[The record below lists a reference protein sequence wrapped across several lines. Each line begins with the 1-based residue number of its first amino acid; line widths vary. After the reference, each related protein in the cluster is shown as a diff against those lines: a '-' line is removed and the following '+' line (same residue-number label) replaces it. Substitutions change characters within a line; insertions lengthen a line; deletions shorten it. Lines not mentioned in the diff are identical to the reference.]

1 MYLPTSDQELRG
13 VIKNYVMSYNQQ
25 RGIYAILCH
34 AKRVMG
40 VSVFIVMIIGNAS
53 AFAAN
58 RSAYRILVNNQYMN
72 LGVYT
77 EGGIL
82 LAYIQPI
89 ANRIGA
95 TISPTGDGS
104 IRISLGNN
112 AVIAAPGNPTIRI
125 IISGQERREMIPGLG
140 FEPAR
145 DSSGNFLLPVRP
157 IFEALGLT
165 VRRENNM
172 LQIQHPSFT
181 VTFNPNNGTVSP
193 TTRSVRSSSAVGTL
207 PTPTRAG
214 HTFVGWF
221 TAVTGGTQVN
231 ANTVVNG
238 HVTYFARWTALPA
251 SFTVTFNPNN
261 GTVNP
266 TTRSVQSGSAVGT
279 LPTPTRAGHT
289 FVGWFTAATGGT
301 QVNANT
307 VVNGHVTYFARW
319 TALPASF
326 TVTFNP
332 NNGTV
337 SPTTRSVQS
346 GSAVG
351 ALPTPTRAGHTFV
364 GWFTAVTG
372 GTQVNANTVVRGNIT
387 YFARWITSPLPPQN
401 VRAIST
407 RPNSVT
413 LSWDSAGSGISY
425 RVYWGAQNDPTRAT
439 AFSTLATGTSF
450 NITTH
455 RDYYFFWV
463 RSLRN
468 GQQSSMSRVA
478 SVRISNAPPTQPSF
492 TVTFNPTGG
501 TVSPTTRSV
510 QSGSAVGSLPTPTRA
525 GHRFDGWFTAATG
538 ALG

>member
-231 ANTVVNG
+231 ANTVV
-238 HVTYFARWTALPA
+238 
-251 SFTVTFNPNN
+251 
-261 GTVNP
+261 
-266 TTRSVQSGSAVGT
+266 
-279 LPTPTRAGHT
+279 
-289 FVGWFTAATGGT
+289 
-301 QVNANT
+301 
-307 VVNGHVTYFARW
+307 
-319 TALPASF
+319 
-326 TVTFNP
+326 
-332 NNGTV
+332 
-337 SPTTRSVQS
+337 
-346 GSAVG
+346 
-351 ALPTPTRAGHTFV
+351 
-364 GWFTAVTG
+364 
-372 GTQVNANTVVRGNIT
+372 RGNIT